1 MKCLVL
7 FMSERRTKHRGAQER
22 RTSSR
27 IRVSVVR
34 LFREV
39 SATIWKQAWLYVPKR
54 RGKRVMEGLGPR

>member
-7 FMSERRTKHRGAQER
+7 FMGERRTKHRGAQER

-34 LFREV
+34 LFLEKCRQRFG
-39 SATIWKQAWLYVPKR
+39 SR
-54 RGKRVMEGLGPR
+54 RGCMYQRGVGNA